1 MLRGNFQ
8 VAAHMMLHQ
17 FFNVFGRFH
26 RQVITHAAAYQYLL
40 HAFNGTGFTVQL
52 N

>member
-8 VAAHMMLHQ
+8 VAAHMVLHQ
-17 FFNVFGRFH
+17 LFNVLRRLN
-26 RQVITHAAAYQYLL
+26 RQVITHATAYQYLL
-40 HAFNGTGFTVQL
+40 HAFNGTGFTVKL